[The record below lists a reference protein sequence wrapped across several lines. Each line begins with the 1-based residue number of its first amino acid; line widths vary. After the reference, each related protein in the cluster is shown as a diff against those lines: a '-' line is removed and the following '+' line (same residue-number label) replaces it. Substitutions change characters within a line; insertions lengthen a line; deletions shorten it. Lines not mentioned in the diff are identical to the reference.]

1 MAGAGGVR
9 RMEKMRNEFYIKY
22 TLMSI
27 LFSTSLFLPIRV
39 LYLVCYGATSQDI
52 SLLKMIFS
60 VAVLLF
66 EIPTGVVAD
75 KISRKLSLQA
85 ASLLFI
91 FHALL
96 YLTIPNFW
104 GFALGQLLLGIA
116 NAFKSGADVAALST
130 YIKNETNDE
139 YKAVAGKIQLV
150 TKIISAVFM
159 VIAGVIYTIDMRL
172 NFTIAVIMGILNL
185 ILITSLTGN
194 HMAENKKA
202 KFSIV
207 DYKTQIADSF
217 QMLLGNKVV
226 RKRIAFSSIF
236 ITIMIANFE
245 YYQVQLLKI
254 GFPIELNGILYASF
268 MVFMGN
274 GAFLVNKLLSKW
286 NKRHL
291 FMLMIVVIS
300 VSYCV
305 MGLSTSIVMLVV
317 SMLFQQLI
325 YGSGLLVIEDYLLN
339 EVSGNNKKS
348 TVLSMNSLIVS
359 IYKVVIL
366 FIITIFLNYF
376 SVDNFYVVLS
386 FVNILIGVYF
396 YMGIGVDRGL

>member
-1 MAGAGGVR
+1 MF
-9 RMEKMRNEFYIKY
+9 EWIIMRNKFYIKY

-27 LFSTSLFLPIRV
+27 LFSTSLFLPIRI
-39 LYLVCYGATSQDI
+39 LYLVYYGVASQDI
-52 SLLKMIFS
+52 SILKIIFS

-159 VIAGVIYTIDMRL
+159 VIAGFIYTIDMRL

-217 QMLLGNKVV
+217 QMLLGNKGV
-226 RKRIAFSSIF
+226 RKIIVFSSIF

-291 FMLMIVVIS
+291 FMLMIVAIS

-376 SVDNFYVVLS
+376 SVDNFYVALS

>member
-1 MAGAGGVR
+1 MF
-9 RMEKMRNEFYIKY
+9 EWSIMRNKFYIKY
-22 TLMSI
+22 ALMSI
-27 LFSTSLFLPIRV
+27 LFSTSLFLPIRI
-39 LYLVCYGATSQDI
+39 LYLVYYGVASQDI
-52 SLLKMIFS
+52 SILKIIFS

-75 KISRKLSLQA
+75 KISRKLSLQV

-96 YLTIPNFW
+96 YLMIPNFW

-150 TKIISAVFM
+150 TKIISAIFM

-217 QMLLGNKVV
+217 QMLLGNKGV
-226 RKRIAFSSIF
+226 RKIIVFSSIF

-291 FMLMIVVIS
+291 FMLMIVTIS

-325 YGSGLLVIEDYLLN
+325 YGSGLLVMEDYLLN

-386 FVNILIGVYF
+386 FVNILIGIYF
-396 YMGIGVDRGL
+396 YMGIGLDSGG

>member
-1 MAGAGGVR
+1 
-9 RMEKMRNEFYIKY
+9 MRNKFYIKY

-27 LFSTSLFLPIRV
+27 LFSTSLFLPIRI
-39 LYLVCYGATSQDI
+39 LYLVYYGVASQDI
-52 SLLKMIFS
+52 SILKIIFS

>member
-1 MAGAGGVR
+1 
-9 RMEKMRNEFYIKY
+9 MRNKFYIKY

-27 LFSTSLFLPIRV
+27 LFSTSLFLPIRI
-39 LYLVCYGATSQDI
+39 LYLVYYGVASQDI
-52 SLLKMIFS
+52 SILKIIFS

-226 RKRIAFSSIF
+226 RKKIAFSSIF

-291 FMLMIVVIS
+291 FMLMIVAIS

-376 SVDNFYVVLS
+376 SVDNFYVALS

>member
-1 MAGAGGVR
+1 
-9 RMEKMRNEFYIKY
+9 MRNKFYIKY

-27 LFSTSLFLPIRV
+27 LFSTSLFLPIRI
-39 LYLVCYGATSQDI
+39 LYLVYYGVASQDI
-52 SLLKMIFS
+52 SILKIIFS

-75 KISRKLSLQA
+75 KISRKLSLQV
-85 ASLLFI
+85 ASILFA

-96 YLTIPNFW
+96 YLMIPNFW

-217 QMLLGNKVV
+217 QMLLGNKGV
-226 RKRIAFSSIF
+226 RKIIVFSSIF

-291 FMLMIVVIS
+291 FMLMIVTIS

-325 YGSGLLVIEDYLLN
+325 YGSGLLVMEDYLLN

-376 SVDNFYVVLS
+376 SVDNFYVALS
-386 FVNILIGVYF
+386 FVNILIGIYF
-396 YMGIGVDRGL
+396 YMGIGLDSGG

>member
-1 MAGAGGVR
+1 MF
-9 RMEKMRNEFYIKY
+9 EWIIMRNKFYIKY

-27 LFSTSLFLPIRV
+27 LFSTSLFLPIRI
-39 LYLVCYGATSQDI
+39 LYLVYYGVASQDI
-52 SLLKMIFS
+52 SILKIIFS

-185 ILITSLTGN
+185 ILITSFTGN

-226 RKRIAFSSIF
+226 RKKIAFSSIF

-291 FMLMIVVIS
+291 FMLMIVAIS

-376 SVDNFYVVLS
+376 SVDNFYVALS

>member
-1 MAGAGGVR
+1 
-9 RMEKMRNEFYIKY
+9 MRNKFYIKY

-27 LFSTSLFLPIRV
+27 LFSTSLFLPIRI
-39 LYLVCYGATSQDI
+39 LYLVYYGVASQDI
-52 SLLKMIFS
+52 SILKIIFS

-291 FMLMIVVIS
+291 FMLMIVTIS

-325 YGSGLLVIEDYLLN
+325 YGSGLLVMEDYLLN

>member
-1 MAGAGGVR
+1 MF
-9 RMEKMRNEFYIKY
+9 EWIIMRNKFYIKY

-27 LFSTSLFLPIRV
+27 LFSTSLFLPIRI
-39 LYLVCYGATSQDI
+39 LYLVYYGVASQDI
-52 SLLKMIFS
+52 SILKIIFS

-217 QMLLGNKVV
+217 QMLLGNKGV
-226 RKRIAFSSIF
+226 RKIIVFSSIF

>member
-1 MAGAGGVR
+1 
-9 RMEKMRNEFYIKY
+9 
-22 TLMSI
+22 
-27 LFSTSLFLPIRV
+27 
-39 LYLVCYGATSQDI
+39 
-52 SLLKMIFS
+52 
-60 VAVLLF
+60 
-66 EIPTGVVAD
+66 
-75 KISRKLSLQA
+75 
-85 ASLLFI
+85 
-91 FHALL
+91 
-96 YLTIPNFW
+96 
-104 GFALGQLLLGIA
+104 
-116 NAFKSGADVAALST
+116 
-130 YIKNETNDE
+130 
-139 YKAVAGKIQLV
+139 
-150 TKIISAVFM
+150 M

-217 QMLLGNKVV
+217 QMLLGNKGV
-226 RKRIAFSSIF
+226 RKIIVFSSIF

-291 FMLMIVVIS
+291 FMLMIVTIS

-325 YGSGLLVIEDYLLN
+325 YGSGLLVMEDYLLN

-376 SVDNFYVVLS
+376 SVDNFYVALS
-386 FVNILIGVYF
+386 FVNILIGIYF
-396 YMGIGVDRGL
+396 YMGIGLDSGG

>member
-1 MAGAGGVR
+1 
-9 RMEKMRNEFYIKY
+9 MRNKFYIKY

-27 LFSTSLFLPIRV
+27 LFSTSLFLPIRI
-39 LYLVCYGATSQDI
+39 LYLVYYGVASQDI
-52 SLLKMIFS
+52 SILKIIFS

-75 KISRKLSLQA
+75 KISRKLSLQV
-85 ASLLFI
+85 ASILFA

-96 YLTIPNFW
+96 YLMIPNFW

-194 HMAENKKA
+194 HMAENKKV

-207 DYKTQIADSF
+207 DYKTQIVDSF
-217 QMLLGNKVV
+217 QMLLGNKGV
-226 RKRIAFSSIF
+226 RKIIVFSSIF

-291 FMLMIVVIS
+291 FMLMIITIS

-325 YGSGLLVIEDYLLN
+325 YGSGLLVMEDYLLN

-376 SVDNFYVVLS
+376 SVDNFYVALS

-396 YMGIGVDRGL
+396 YMGIGLDSGG

>member
-1 MAGAGGVR
+1 MF
-9 RMEKMRNEFYIKY
+9 EWIIMRNKFYIKY

-27 LFSTSLFLPIRV
+27 LFSTSLFLPIRI
-39 LYLVCYGATSQDI
+39 LYLVYYGVASQDI
-52 SLLKMIFS
+52 SILKIIFS

-159 VIAGVIYTIDMRL
+159 VIAGFIYTIDMRL

-217 QMLLGNKVV
+217 QMLLGNKGV
-226 RKRIAFSSIF
+226 RKIIAFSSIF

-376 SVDNFYVVLS
+376 SVDNFYVALS